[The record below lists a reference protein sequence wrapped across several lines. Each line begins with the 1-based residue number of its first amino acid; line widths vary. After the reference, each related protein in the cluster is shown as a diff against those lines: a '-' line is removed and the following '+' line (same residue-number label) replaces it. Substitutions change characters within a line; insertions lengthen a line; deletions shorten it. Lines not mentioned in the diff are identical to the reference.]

1 MKMEY
6 LRPIRFEL
14 VKRSDTIKFQ
24 DVVPKKQTNV
34 NEPKNSNA
42 CQAENKLSH
51 MNNEH
56 ASERFS
62 WVEFFFLSFS

>member
-24 DVVPKKQTNV
+24 DVGPKKQTNV

-51 MNNEH
+51 MNMRPND
-56 ASERFS
+56 S
-62 WVEFFFLSFS
+62 VELNFFFCRFRS